1 MALPTLHGVGRLTA
15 DPELRFSQS
24 GTAVCLMQ
32 LAFNSRRKNQ
42 AGEWEDGDVLFI
54 RGTLFR
60 QEAEN
65 ASETYSRGMEVVVS
79 GRVKLDQWED
89 KETGQK
95 RSAPSLLIDAI
106 GPSTKYATA
115 TVKKLDRQGVP
126 EQPSRGDQ
134 WGNPPVGARG
144 GGFADEPPF

>member
-1 MALPTLHGVGRLTA
+1 MALPTLHGVGRITV
-15 DPELRFSQS
+15 DPELRFAPS
-24 GTAVCLMQ
+24 GVAVCSLN
-32 LAFNSRRKNQ
+32 LAFNSRKFNKQ
-42 AGEWEDGDVLFI
+42 TNEWEDGDVLFI

-65 ASETYSRGMEVVVS
+65 AAETYAKGMEVIVS

-89 KETGQK
+89 KKTGEK
-95 RSAPSLLIDAI
+95 RSAASLLIDSI

-115 TVKKLDRQGVP
+115 QVRKVDRQGVP
-126 EQPSRGDQ
+126 ESPSGGDP
-134 WGNPPVGARG
+134 WGSAPAGSG

>member
-24 GTAVCLMQ
+24 GTAVCSMQ
-32 LAFNSRRKNQ
+32 LAFNSRKFNKQ
-42 AGEWEDGDVLFI
+42 TNEWEDGDVLFI
-54 RGTLFR
+54 RGTLFH

-89 KETGQK
+89 RETGQK

-106 GPSTKYATA
+106 GPSTKSATA
-115 TVKKLDRQGVP
+115 RVNKVD
-126 EQPSRGDQ
+126 
-134 WGNPPVGARG
+134 RG
-144 GGFADEPPF
+144 GSGAAWGSAPAGQRAGGAADKPPF

>member
-1 MALPTLHGVGRLTA
+1 MALPILHGVGRCTA
-15 DPELRFSQS
+15 DPEMRFTPA
-24 GTAVCLMQ
+24 GTAVCTIS
-32 LAFNSRRKNQ
+32 LAFNSRRKNA

-65 ASETYSRGMEVVVS
+65 AAETYARGMEVIVT
-79 GRVKLDQWED
+79 GRVKLDQWQD

-95 RSAPSLLIDAI
+95 RSAPSLLIDSI

-115 TVKKLDRQGVP
+115 AVRKVDRQGAAENGSADP
-126 EQPSRGDQ
+126 
-134 WGNPPVGARG
+134 WGSAPPAAG
-144 GGFADEPPF
+144 GNYSDEPPF